1 VEFFVVGRRV
11 SGSADDQAVSSRL
24 GDFNQ
29 DNLGVVAAQDAFNPV
44 EQPGEKC
51 KLSPVTRVAL
61 GAVRRKKMW
70 LFVTFRPGRVRV
82 RHGSR
87 RNAEQISMNKMNN
100 RNLGHNRDWAFQSG
114 LVLYDR

>member
-61 GAVRRKKMW
+61 GAVRRKNCGY
-70 LFVTFRPGRVRV
+70 LS
-82 RHGSR
+82 H
-87 RNAEQISMNKMNN
+87 
-100 RNLGHNRDWAFQSG
+100 SG
-114 LVLYDR
+114 LDACEFAMALGETLSKSR